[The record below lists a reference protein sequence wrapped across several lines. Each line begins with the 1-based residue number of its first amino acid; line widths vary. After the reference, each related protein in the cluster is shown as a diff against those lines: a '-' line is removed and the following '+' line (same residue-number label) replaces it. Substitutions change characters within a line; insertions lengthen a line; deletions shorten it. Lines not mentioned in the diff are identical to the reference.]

1 MQYFQTRD
9 DLISS
14 FPKNSIIAEIGVFKG
29 QFSKIIKT
37 FLNPKEL
44 HLVDIFT
51 GTMCSGDKDGNNIV
65 WINLDHEFNV
75 LTNYFKGQEE
85 VKLHKGKSE
94 NIIANFPD
102 DYFDVIYIDGDHSYE
117 GVSIDLNLARKKVKP
132 GGIISGHDYA
142 FNFLPVM
149 RAVND
154 FIAQNNLKI
163 DFITLD
169 GCPSFGII
177 NNK

>member
-1 MQYFQTRD
+1 
-9 DLISS
+9 
-14 FPKNSIIAEIGVFKG
+14 
-29 QFSKIIKT
+29 
-37 FLNPKEL
+37 
-44 HLVDIFT
+44 
-51 GTMCSGDKDGNNIV
+51 
-65 WINLDHEFNV
+65 
-75 LTNYFKGQEE
+75 
-85 VKLHKGKSE
+85 
-94 NIIANFPD
+94 
-102 DYFDVIYIDGDHSYE
+102 
-117 GVSIDLNLARKKVKP
+117 LARKKVKP

-154 FIAQNNLKI
+154 FISQNNLKI